1 MANFWTWV
9 LGEQEA
15 FPSAGEESSDSRK
28 RRIFATSGHGGKRC
42 RGMVQIHRKR
52 EFNQGSVVGKEQ
64 VSSSAAAFGKRN
76 RDDKSEIWNHY
87 QATKIQSTH

>member
-1 MANFWTWV
+1 
-9 LGEQEA
+9 
-15 FPSAGEESSDSRK
+15 
-28 RRIFATSGHGGKRC
+28 
-42 RGMVQIHRKR
+42 MVQIHRKR